1 MNLKKNKKWTKKI
14 WVNTANS
21 QKSRSE
27 LWDNDNSIE
36 RKSKQ
41 IIKALYLVNPIFKD
55 ESEK

>member
-1 MNLKKNKKWTKKI
+1 MKLKKKWTKKI

-21 QKSRSE
+21 QKSRSG